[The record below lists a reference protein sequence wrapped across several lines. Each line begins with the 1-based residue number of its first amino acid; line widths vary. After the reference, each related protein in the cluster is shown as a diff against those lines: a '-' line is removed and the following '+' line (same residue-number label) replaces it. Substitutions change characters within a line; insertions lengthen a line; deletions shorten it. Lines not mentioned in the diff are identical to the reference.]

1 MRENVTELLKR
12 LEDTQKGETICLK
25 YDDVRKILRLLTDHG
40 KTEITG
46 NTLDTETILDGLD
59 HMACGCEGMK
69 CSSCR
74 FLRKVPCVP
83 GSCAMD
89 GNEITENAARLIE
102 DQAERIAIMT
112 EHDVA
117 PIRCKDCRY
126 NCWQQGHETPS
137 FWTPCREI
145 KPEGH
150 WFCWCGAAK
159 DGEQE

>member
-1 MRENVTELLKR
+1 MRKDVAELLKR

-25 YDDVRKILRLLTDHG
+25 YDDVRKVLNLLRDHG
-40 KTEITG
+40 KTVITG

-59 HMACGCEGMK
+59 HMAVACEGLS
-69 CSSCR
+69 CDECR
-74 FLRKVPCVP
+74 FRNKKSGSPCSCNMDE
-83 GSCAMD
+83 GSIA
-89 GNEITENAARLIE
+89 ENAARLIE

-145 KPEGH
+145 KPEGR
-150 WFCWCGAAK
+150 WFCWCGVAK
-159 DGEQE
+159 DGDQK

>member
-25 YDDVRKILRLLTDHG
+25 YDDVRNILRLLTDHG

-89 GNEITENAARLIE
+89 GNEIAENAARLIE
-102 DQAERIAIMT
+102 DQAERIAIMS
-112 EHDVA
+112 EHEVA
-117 PIRCKDCRY
+117 PIRCKDCK
-126 NCWQQGHETPS
+126 NKEKDGIS
-137 FWTPCREI
+137 
-145 KPEGH
+145 EGFH
-150 WFCWCGAAK
+150 YCNVNGLQVTDDWFCADGKRK
-159 DGEQE
+159 DGDQE